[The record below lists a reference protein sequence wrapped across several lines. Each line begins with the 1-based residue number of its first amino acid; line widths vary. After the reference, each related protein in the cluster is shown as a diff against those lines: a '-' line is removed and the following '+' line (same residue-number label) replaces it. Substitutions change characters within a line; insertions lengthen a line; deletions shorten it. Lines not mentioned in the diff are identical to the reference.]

1 MKKKS
6 KSISII
12 LSAIILIGLIGA
24 AFAGGYFIGIKQ
36 MPEAEIVE
44 NPVVE
49 NDLQLPGEVEKS
61 TVTVEEIKS
70 KLNEISEFSTYE
82 SEYEVTK
89 GKKYQRHMLD
99 DITVP
104 GTANEVTLKC
114 KGVVKV
120 GYNMSEINPVVDP
133 QSGII
138 YISLPEIK
146 VNDNYI
152 IWDSIECVENNN
164 ILNPIDF
171 NQYKELATE
180 MEALGLQDAE
190 MKGIYDNGEK
200 YVKDLIVNFLGCF
213 DGYEVKFI

>member
-1 MKKKS
+1 MKKS
-6 KSISII
+6 IKSISVI
-12 LSAIILIGLIGA
+12 LSAIILIGA
-24 AFAGGYFIGIKQ
+24 AFTGGYFTGIKQ
-36 MPEAEIVE
+36 LPEAEVAE
-44 NPVVE
+44 TPVVE
-49 NDLQLPGEVEKS
+49 NDLKLPGEVEKS

-82 SEYEVTK
+82 SQYEVTK

-99 DITVP
+99 DISVP

-120 GYNMSEINPVVDP
+120 GYNLSEINPVVDP
-133 QSGII
+133 KSGII
-138 YISLPEIK
+138 YIALPEIK

-171 NQYKELATE
+171 GQYKELATE

>member
-1 MKKKS
+1 MKKFS

-12 LSAIILIGLIGA
+12 ISVVIVAGA
-24 AFAGGYFIGIKQ
+24 AFAGGYFLGIKQ
-36 MPEAEIVE
+36 LPEAEIVE
-44 NPVVE
+44 NTTSE
-49 NDLQLPGEVEKS
+49 FDLQLLGEVEKS

-70 KLNEISEFSTYE
+70 KLTEISEFSTYE

-89 GKKYQRHMLD
+89 GKEYVRHMLD
-99 DITVP
+99 DIPVP

-120 GYNMSEINPVVDP
+120 GYNLSDINPVVDP
-133 QSGII
+133 ESGII
-138 YISLPEIK
+138 YIALPEIQ

-152 IWDSIECVENNN
+152 IWESVECVVEENN

-171 NQYKELATE
+171 SQYKELATE
-180 MEALGLQDAE
+180 MEALGLKDAE
-190 MKGIYDNGEK
+190 SKGIYEKGEAH
-200 YVKDLIVNFLGCF
+200 VQDLIVNFFGCF